1 MPDWLRTLVWD
12 GSTLLVLAL
21 VILVQ
26 TYRAPDRA
34 DH

>member
-12 GSTLLVLAL
+12 GCTLLVLTL

-26 TYRAPDRA
+26 TYRAPDEIE
-34 DH
+34 